1 MASNIVVT
9 MLNKATFAVVDF
21 KYPYALS
28 SVHMACN
35 IIGTQLYFYSSRYA
49 YVICYLHRLCLEIVM
64 TL

>member
-1 MASNIVVT
+1 MCIVIWMACNIVVT

-35 IIGTQLYFYSSRYA
+35 IIGTQMYFFAAR
-49 YVICYLHRLCLEIVM
+49 
-64 TL
+64 